1 LKRRSREP
9 SRRTLTPM
17 PRIAVL
23 SDHELYRDGIVLI
36 LRQHGFRRVEGFANS
51 GALLKG
57 ARVAP
62 LDLALVDLAHEPENS
77 EELGGLLR
85 AAWPDLTLVAIGT
98 RLQLAARA
106 QDVDGCLELPTDGA
120 ARLQAMAEA
129 VARSH
134 QGPIK
139 FAMSPEVAQQRL
151 TWASLT
157 PRQSQVL
164 GLLGCG
170 VENSKIA
177 ASLGISERAIKA
189 HVSGLLEKF
198 RANNRTELALIACRA
213 GFAPAQSED
222 AGNRRRA
229 GLSRV

>member
-1 LKRRSREP
+1 MR
-9 SRRTLTPM
+9 M
-17 PRIAVL
+17 PRIGVL
-23 SDHELYRDGIVLI
+23 SEQELYRDGIVEI

-51 GALLKG
+51 AALLRG

-62 LDLALVDLAHEPENS
+62 LDLALVDLAHEQENF
-77 EELGGLLR
+77 EEIARRLR
-85 AAWPDLTLVAIGT
+85 TEWSNMTLVAIGT

-106 QDVDGCLELPTDGA
+106 QDVDGCVELPTDGA

-134 QGPIK
+134 HGPIK
-139 FAMSPEVAQQRL
+139 FALSPEVAQQRL

-157 PRQSQVL
+157 PRQRQVL

-170 VENSKIA
+170 MENSKIA

-189 HVSGLLEKF
+189 HVSALLEKF
-198 RANNRTELALIACRA
+198 HASNRTELALIACRA
-213 GFAPAQSED
+213 GLEPA
-222 AGNRRRA
+222 
-229 GLSRV
+229 